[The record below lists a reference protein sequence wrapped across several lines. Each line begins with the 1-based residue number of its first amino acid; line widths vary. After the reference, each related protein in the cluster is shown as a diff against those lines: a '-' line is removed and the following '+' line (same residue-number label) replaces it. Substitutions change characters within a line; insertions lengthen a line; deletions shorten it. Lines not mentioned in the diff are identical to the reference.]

1 MAASA
6 PYRGY
11 QIVKEY
17 GKDIAEEI
25 ISLWKEGYSV
35 PRILEFFQKE
45 NINLGKGTVDSFI
58 KSAQDRA
65 SGSPFKIT
73 KADINNRPDV
83 VGANQ
88 FMSES
93 YINNNQIVDR
103 IEKAAKAGKQSVT
116 EFLETNPDLNRS
128 SLYKYLKNTGTSFK
142 KIDQGGPQFQ
152 QYVTDRVKVLQKL
165 IKKDPNASSAELL
178 QQSGLP
184 TETYNSTVQALK
196 KSYETPRP
204 KFKPDPKLKTKVLSL
219 SDKIPTSFETK
230 IFDDMKKLG
239 INPDLLDTERL
250 KKVTR
255 SRRALTEFFDE
266 TNFEHKL
273 PKQLLKYIDDPN
285 KKLDLLLT
293 GTRTSPELNQ
303 FKKRYDN
310 LMGGLVNQLKNNEI
324 SLKEYNQKRDQI
336 VNEVKRITGGYEMGY
351 LKFNKAGPDAKATA
365 VVKQKPF
372 YEGTKLAGPE
382 KSQIMSAFE
391 NVKFHNNL
399 IKKYKADPNR
409 PAFSGLRENKPPEA
423 TKLELDAER
432 AFNKFKNIVGEQN
445 KQKFLQKAAANI
457 NSPFIQAIFKS
468 PYGKGAAV
476 TGAMITPTALSAQ
489 EAPTQFEALETGD
502 IDYGDPETW
511 TMKVGEFIEEAPVLS
526 GTIAAA
532 TPLLT
537 KPGQAAYKK
546 IGAQALKILPTPLS
560 TVGLIGAFG
569 VDPESS
575 LDRATLG
582 AELAF
587 APELVKQSAKFGPT
601 AQRILNLGLSPTMA
615 LRAARFASPVGIA
628 TLGAE
633 GAYQF
638 YQALEDE
645 KARIAAMSPEERQ
658 MFEEEQTAAA
668 YMGEAEGFA
677 YGGRVGLEEGG
688 PPDPSKR
695 KFIKRGTGIL
705 GALTAIGTGAIK
717 LAPEIS
723 KVKEIIGSLNVLP
736 KNAPE
741 WLLPLYKKI
750 KSLGKES
757 KVEPTKE
764 GGTGYKVTDLKTEDG
779 SYKIVENEKTGEV
792 VISADTSAGVN
803 EGPLDFIVRP
813 RKITGVNSD
822 GTPIVDPGEFKMV
835 ENRAVGRMT
844 SPEDYELDID
854 EYVTNNLD
862 DLGSDWHA
870 VEEFATGKTDKT
882 LQAKKLEG
890 KKFIEENPGEDVVN
904 RQGEYDYMGD
914 DSMMEDY

>member
-17 GKDIAEEI
+17 GKNIAEDI
-25 ISLWKEGYSV
+25 VNLWKKGYSV
-35 PRILEFFQKE
+35 PRILEFFKTK
-45 NINLGKGTVDSFI
+45 NIELGKGTVESFI
-58 KSAQDRA
+58 KTAKDPKSLN
-65 SGSPFKIT
+65 PFKIK
-73 KADINNRPDV
+73 KADITNRPDV

-88 FMSES
+88 FRAQS
-93 YINNNQIVDR
+93 YINDNQIVNR
-103 IEKAAKAGKQSVT
+103 IEKAAKAGKESIT
-116 EFLETNPDLNRS
+116 EFLENNPDLNKT
-128 SLYKYLKNTGTSFK
+128 SLYQYLNRTGTSFK
-142 KIDQGGPQFQ
+142 KVDQGGPQFQ
-152 QYVTDRVKVLQKL
+152 QYVTDRVKDLQKL
-165 IKKDPNASSAELL
+165 IKKDPNASGAELL

-196 KSYETPRP
+196 KSYETSRP
-204 KFKPDPKLKTKVLSL
+204 GFKPDPKLKTKVLSL

-230 IFDDMKKLG
+230 IFSDMKRLG
-239 INPDLLDTERL
+239 IDPNLLDTDHL

-255 SRRALTEFFDE
+255 SRRALSEFFDE
-266 TNFEHKL
+266 TNFEHRL
-273 PKQLLKYIDDPN
+273 PKQVLTHIDDPN

-293 GTRTSPELNQ
+293 GTRTTPELNQ

-324 SLKEYNQKRDQI
+324 SLKEYNKARDQL

-399 IKKYKADPNR
+399 IKKYKANPNL
-409 PAFSGLRENKPPEA
+409 PAFSGLREFKPPEA

-511 TMKVGEFIEEAPVLS
+511 NMKVGQFIEEAPVLS

-546 IGAQALKILPTPLS
+546 IATQAFKGIGTPFGAGLLTYALRPEEGYDLSDPL
-560 TVGLIGAFG
+560 TRIGFETEAALAKPL
-569 VDPESS
+569 VRESQRFARQIPAS
-575 LDRATLG
+575 SPMLRRATQG
-582 AELAF
+582 
-587 APELVKQSAKFGPT
+587 
-601 AQRILNLGLSPTMA
+601 ILNLGLPARLATGV
-615 LRAARFASPVGIA
+615 ARFATPVGLA
-628 TLGAE
+628 SLGLE
-633 GAYQF
+633 GGYAF
-638 YQALEDE
+638 YKALEDE
-645 KARIAAMSPEERQ
+645 KARIAAMSPEERE
-658 MFEEEQTAAA
+658 MFEQEQTAAA

-677 YGGRVGLEEGG
+677 NGGRVHLEEGG
-688 PPDPSKR
+688 PPDPSRR
-695 KFIKRGTGIL
+695 KFIKRGAGIL
-705 GALTAIGTGAIK
+705 GALTALGTGAVK
-717 LAPEIS
+717 LAPKIAQEIKTVAPDFSGYAPAILEELYSTIKRFGKMIDYPKPGSDTVKYEMGPYKLEEGTEGYNITKKTDSDYYYQEEFYSVYKDPETGKIEYEELTVRPDAEGKLKDVDYGVDVDSYRDIGKDIS
-723 KVKEIIGSLNVLP
+723 KITEDDIYKEIAEEDIQRILDD
-736 KNAPE
+736 
-741 WLLPLYKKI
+741 
-750 KSLGKES
+750 
-757 KVEPTKE
+757 
-764 GGTGYKVTDLKTEDG
+764 GGT
-779 SYKIVENEKTGEV
+779 I
-792 VISADTSAGVN
+792 
-803 EGPLDFIVRP
+803 
-813 RKITGVNSD
+813 
-822 GTPIVDPGEFKMV
+822 
-835 ENRAVGRMT
+835 
-844 SPEDYELDID
+844 ID
-854 EYVTNNLD
+854 QGL
-862 DLGSDWHA
+862 LRS
-870 VEEFATGKTDKT
+870 GK
-882 LQAKKLEG
+882 
-890 KKFIEENPGEDVVN
+890 
-904 RQGEYDYMGD
+904 R
-914 DSMMEDY
+914 